1 MSQKEYQLAT
11 HTVKSTGQVLIDLNE
26 TILLCTELK
35 HGMAANR
42 DERNGIGIII
52 AALKVMKDK
61 AAARDSK

>member
-1 MSQKEYQLAT
+1 MHSTDNCHAFVDWAEYGLARICGI
-11 HTVKSTGQVLIDLNE
+11 VNR
-26 TILLCTELK
+26 LCTELK